1 MKGGHEFQNS
11 KVAYMEGWEG
21 GKKTDV
27 IIISKVKEK
36 GERGQRRA
44 QWIRVLAAKSEDVNL
59 IPRSYISRVN
69 KQLKIFL

>member
-27 IIISKVKEK
+27 IIISKVKE
-36 GERGQRRA
+36 
-44 QWIRVLAAKSEDVNL
+44 INKS
-59 IPRSYISRVN
+59 
-69 KQLKIFL
+69 